1 MKKDSLKHA
10 EWITDQLLYH
20 AVQSIGSRLGNG
32 YHTKNPRLV
41 SEITRITYEEY
52 LRQEN
57 LEKETQKINVEKT
70 KKVFSSYDFLNN
82 LAPAPAPAPRTFQRR
97 KFKFSSFG
105 IPVGAELQCTLN
117 PHIKCTVIDGN
128 NGVLYN
134 GKKTS
139 MSEIIR
145 SIKGGSAYRGTQYFT
160 YKGKLLSDMVDKN

>member
-1 MKKDSLKHA
+1 MEKNSLEYA
-10 EWITDQLLYH
+10 EWISDQLLYH
-20 AVQSIGSRLGNG
+20 AVQSIDSRLGNG
-32 YHTKNPRLV
+32 YHIKNPRLV
-41 SEITRITYEEY
+41 CEIARITYEEY

-57 LEKETQKINVEKT
+57 LEKETQKINVAKT
-70 KKVFSSYDFLNN
+70 KKDFISYDFLNN
-82 LAPAPAPAPRTFQRR
+82 LAPAPRTFQRP

-117 PHIKCTVIDGN
+117 PHIKCTVINGN